1 MSKGKKETEETDVVE
16 FSDVHRPFDADTN
29 LASLVNETI
38 TILKV
43 EFQDATLGK
52 VAIVEAE
59 ARGKTVRAYTF
70 SKVISRQLED
80 IAKITASGK
89 KVRARVRKVKN
100 YLTLE

>member
-1 MSKGKKETEETDVVE
+1 
-16 FSDVHRPFDADTN
+16 
-29 LASLVNETI
+29 
-38 TILKV
+38 
-43 EFQDATLGK
+43 